1 MPASDA
7 LTSLYAA
14 AFTDEGLLSDAQIRA
29 ALAEGLAG
37 RFDGQRV
44 LVLIP
49 DHTRTMPLPLLFR
62 LLVDVLQ
69 SARQLDFMVALGT
82 HLPLN
87 DDSLLRLVGLTAEE
101 RETVYRDVGLFNHVW
116 DDDNALAT
124 VGVLTREQVQA
135 LAGDVWHSSLG
146 GDVLV
151 RISRRALDYDHL
163 LIVGPTFPHEV
174 VGFSGG
180 AKYLFPGISGPEMI
194 NVTHWLGA
202 LKTILHTI
210 GIERTPMRAMIHA
223 AAELVPTPVTLAA
236 LVVEDNGVAG
246 LFIGPH
252 EAAFH
257 AAAQLS
263 SERHIVWLDR
273 PFQRVLSHAP
283 PMYDEL
289 WTAAKAMYKLEPGVA
304 EGGELIV
311 YAPHLRSVSVVHG
324 RHIYRVGYH
333 VRDYFLK
340 QWERFADVP
349 LGVLAHST
357 HLKGSGTFE
366 GGVERPRIQVTLAS
380 QIPPDECAALNLGYA
395 DPAKIDPDDWRG
407 REDEGVVYI
416 PKAGEHLYRVR
427 DSNSRAGRG

>member
-1 MPASDA
+1 MQASDR

-14 AFTDEGLLSDAQIRA
+14 AFANEGWLSDEQIHTT
-29 ALAEGLAG
+29 LAEGLEG
-37 RFDGQRV
+37 RFANQRV

-62 LLVDVLQ
+62 LLVDVLH
-69 SARQLDFMVALGT
+69 STRQLDFMVALGT

-87 DDSLLRLVGLTAEE
+87 EDSLLHLVGLTASE
-101 RETVYRDVGLFNHVW
+101 RETTYRHVGLFNHVW
-116 DDDNALAT
+116 DKDDALAT

-135 LAGDVWHSSLG
+135 LAGEAWHPSLG
-146 GDVLV
+146 GDIPV

-163 LIVGPTFPHEV
+163 LVVGPTFPHEV

-180 AKYLFPGISGPEMI
+180 VKYLFPGISGPEMI

-202 LKTILHTI
+202 LRTILQTI

-223 AAELVPTPVTLAA
+223 AADLVPTPVTLAA
-236 LVVEDNGVAG
+236 LVVEDSGTAG

-263 SERHIVWLDR
+263 SQRHIIWLDR

-289 WTAAKAMYKLEPGVA
+289 WTAAKAMYKLEPGIA
-304 EGGELIV
+304 DGGEVIV
-311 YAPHLRSVSVVHG
+311 YAPHLRSVSAVHG
-324 RHIYRVGYH
+324 RYIYRVGYH
-333 VRDYFLK
+333 VLDYFLK
-340 QWERFADVP
+340 QWEQFAEVP

-357 HLKGSGTFE
+357 HLKGAGTFE
-366 GGVERPRIQVTLAS
+366 DGVERPRIQVTLAS

-395 DPAKIDPDDWRG
+395 DPAKINSDDWQG
-407 REDEGVVYI
+407 REDDGVVYI

-427 DSNSRAGRG
+427 GGSA

>member
-1 MPASDA
+1 MLASDT
-7 LTSLYAA
+7 LSPLYAA
-14 AFTDEGLLSDAQIRA
+14 AYSGDGVLSQEQIRI
-29 ALAEGLAG
+29 ALADGLAG

-49 DHTRTMPLPLLFR
+49 DHTRTMPLPQLFPM
-62 LLVDVLQ
+62 LVEALG

-87 DDSLLRLVGLTAEE
+87 DDSMLQLVGLTPEA
-101 RETVYRDVGLFNHVW
+101 RATTFRHVGLFNHVW
-116 DDDNALAT
+116 DDDGALVE
-124 VGVLTREQVQA
+124 VGVLSQEQVQA
-135 LAGDVWHSSLG
+135 LAGDVWHPSLG
-146 GDVLV
+146 GDVPV
-151 RISRRALDYDHL
+151 RISRRALEYDHL

-236 LVVEDNGVAG
+236 LVVEGDGLAGV
-246 LFIGPH
+246 FVGPH

-263 SERHIVWLDR
+263 SERHIVWLDH

-289 WTAAKAMYKLEPGVA
+289 WTAAKAMYKLEPGIA
-304 EGGELIV
+304 DGGEVIV

-324 RHIYRVGYH
+324 QHIFRVGYH

-366 GGVERPRIQVTLAS
+366 QGVERPRIQVTLAS

-395 DPAKIDPDDWRG
+395 DPATINPADWQG

-427 DSNSRAGRG
+427 SDQR